1 MGSSRAAGKETKKQS
16 SKGISDKEQRIEVH
30 GRQHQKR
37 GQNIGCAQTMA
48 RYFTAIAEIAR
59 GLGISPS
66 FATDNLQNIIRFL
79 HGKRRHPG

>member
-1 MGSSRAAGKETKKQS
+1 MGSCRAAGKETKKQS

-48 RYFTAIAEIAR
+48 RYFTATAEMAR

-66 FATDNLQNIIRFL
+66 FATDAMQKVNDVLE
-79 HGKRRHPG
+79 GKRCHPG